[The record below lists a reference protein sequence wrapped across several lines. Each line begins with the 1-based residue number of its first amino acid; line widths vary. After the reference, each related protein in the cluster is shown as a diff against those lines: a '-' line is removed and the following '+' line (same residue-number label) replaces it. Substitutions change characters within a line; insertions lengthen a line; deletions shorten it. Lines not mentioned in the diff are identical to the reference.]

1 MVISLTSTSP
11 VVPSK
16 TDLMSGPRC
25 QVDLIACASDPTLLA
40 AVPLDGGRAKWHF
53 RRPDDLSRVSAPR
66 ASSSCTKSKVRETW
80 CDRGTLPLATVI
92 CGCCMHPAPRPNRF
106 TSGNAIFSGE
116 IRASTL
122 SANRD
127 QRQPFRPPPLVKAD
141 EEAGARALNALL
153 GLSRWSKSESDS

>member
-16 TDLMSGPRC
+16 TDLMSGTRC
-25 QVDLIACASDPTLLA
+25 QVDLIACASSDPTLLA
-40 AVPLDGGRAKWHF
+40 AVTQDGGAAKWHF
-53 RRPDDLSRVSAPR
+53 RRPDDLSRVSAQH

-92 CGCCMHPAPRPNRF
+92 CGCMHPAARPNRF
-106 TSGNAIFSGE
+106 MSGNAIFSGE